1 VIERY
6 PTGTLV
12 DVYVPEQ
19 TRAVVAAACEAPL
32 HPEEQG
38 YLSYYDEGD
47 AIVMILGGPTISVPD
62 FCVVSA
68 EHGA

>member
-1 VIERY
+1 VTERFS
-6 PTGTLV
+6 TGTLV
-12 DVYVPEQ
+12 DVFVPEE
-19 TRAVVAAACEAPL
+19 TRAVVAAACETPL

-38 YLSYYDEGD
+38 YLSHYDEDD